1 MCTDNNGIITLQNSV
16 AECKI
21 SLFGGNILSYRPKTQ
36 KHNVFWLGDLN
47 KFDNVQAIRGGIP
60 ICWPRF
66 AQEQLNSHLPRHG
79 FARTSLWTLENVY
92 VDETKMTAHLCL
104 IPDKQYNLNICADL
118 FIKITDKLECILE
131 TTNLGTEN
139 FAFSEAFHAYFYVGS
154 RDKTQIKGVQG
165 FQYINSL
172 DGKNYKLDKDLTIT
186 EEFDS
191 VFMNHTNSV
200 KIVDNKLKR
209 IINLEKKNS
218 NSTVVWNPNKNV
230 KEASS
235 GQFNKFICVEPA
247 NMGDNFVTLSP
258 QEKHSISMIISVKNM
273 E

>member
-165 FQYINSL
+165 FQYINLL